1 LNLFKTKKSENLYE
15 SRFSGDNEI
24 QRILGNGRKIKM
36 RKVRKRSFAQLLH
49 ENKQELL
56 NDKEALDKLEERL
69 EARMSREE
77 G

>member
-1 LNLFKTKKSENLYE
+1 
-15 SRFSGDNEI
+15 
-24 QRILGNGRKIKM
+24 M

>member
-1 LNLFKTKKSENLYE
+1 MNLFKAKKSENLYE

>member
-1 LNLFKTKKSENLYE
+1 
-15 SRFSGDNEI
+15 
-24 QRILGNGRKIKM
+24 M
-36 RKVRKRSFAQLLH
+36 RKVRNRSFTQLLH
-49 ENKQELL
+49 EYQQALL

>member
-1 LNLFKTKKSENLYE
+1 M
-15 SRFSGDNEI
+15 SRVFLGIMKI
-24 QRILGNGRKIKM
+24 QRILGNGRKRKM

>member
-1 LNLFKTKKSENLYE
+1 M
-15 SRFSGDNEI
+15 
-24 QRILGNGRKIKM
+24 RKI
-36 RKVRKRSFAQLLH
+36 RKRSFAQLLH

-56 NDKEALDKLEERL
+56 NNKEALDKLEERL

>member
-1 LNLFKTKKSENLYE
+1 LNLFKVKKSENLYE

>member
-1 LNLFKTKKSENLYE
+1 MK
-15 SRFSGDNEI
+15 I
-24 QRILGNGRKIKM
+24 QRILGNGRKRKM
-36 RKVRKRSFAQLLH
+36 RKVRKRSFAQ
-49 ENKQELL
+49 LL